1 MRKNHR
7 EVAVMGTTN
16 KAFDTVMRKGIT
28 MKDYYLSTLP
38 SEFEEAALKHIVMK
52 YLPLNTYQ
60 CKYLRAVIKI
70 ANNGNTKVKEI
81 GKDSMEGLIQKK
93 AATFRRI
100 LKEIFCG
107 NVVSSSNED
116 RFQIYLAFG
125 FDSWTSKGNQSY
137 LGTYAHWIDKKWRL
151 RSCPLRIAVKK
162 GTSTA
167 EDNVRQ
173 VEEIFTEFGLSYKN
187 IIAIVSDTEPT
198 MVAAG
203 RLFEDRARLQGY
215 TEFGWQ
221 GCLDHIINLTTKVA
235 FSFDSECMKAARE
248 LVQVFKSSSNYTSRS
263 LCRTIRIS
271 R

>member
-1 MRKNHR
+1 M
-7 EVAVMGTTN
+7 
-16 KAFDTVMRKGIT
+16 
-28 MKDYYLSTLP
+28 
-38 SEFEEAALKHIVMK
+38 
-52 YLPLNTYQ
+52 
-60 CKYLRAVIKI
+60 
-70 ANNGNTKVKEI
+70 
-81 GKDSMEGLIQKK
+81 
-93 AATFRRI
+93 
-100 LKEIFCG
+100 
-107 NVVSSSNED
+107 
-116 RFQIYLAFG
+116 
-125 FDSWTSKGNQSY
+125 
-137 LGTYAHWIDKKWRL
+137 
-151 RSCPLRIAVKK
+151 
-162 GTSTA
+162 
-167 EDNVRQ
+167 RQ